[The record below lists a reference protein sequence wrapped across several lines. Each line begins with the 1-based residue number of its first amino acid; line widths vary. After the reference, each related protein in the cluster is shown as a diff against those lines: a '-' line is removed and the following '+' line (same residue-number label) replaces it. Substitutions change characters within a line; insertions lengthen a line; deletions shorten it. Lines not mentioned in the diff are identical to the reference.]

1 MKLHTFEA
9 YLAAVILL
17 CVYDLAAERGGSVP
31 FDSSRANSVR
41 TAIYFYEQENSD
53 VK

>member
-17 CVYDLAAERGGSVP
+17 CVYDIAAERGGPRP
-31 FDSSRANSVR
+31 FDASRAESVR
-41 TAIYFYEQENSD
+41 TAIHFYEQAAIA
-53 VK
+53 